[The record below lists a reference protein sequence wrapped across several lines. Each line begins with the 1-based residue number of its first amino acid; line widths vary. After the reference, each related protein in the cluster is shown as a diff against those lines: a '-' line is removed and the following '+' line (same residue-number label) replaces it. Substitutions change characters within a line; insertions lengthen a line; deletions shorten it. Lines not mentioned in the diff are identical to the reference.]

1 MYIIGITGGT
11 GAGKTTAVKVLQEQG
26 ALVLDCDEIYH
37 KLLVSDTKMTA
48 ILKDRFQNITTNGA
62 IDRRKLGDL
71 VFNEPT
77 ALDELNKITH
87 TFVNDE
93 IDSKIATFK
102 AQGGTLVAIDAIALI
117 ESGQDKKCDT
127 IVGVIAPE
135 NSRISRIKKRD
146 ELTNE
151 RVQKRVN
158 AQQPER
164 YYLENCDYILEN
176 TYSTP
181 AEFKEKC
188 IEFFTELL
196 KNQT

>member
-11 GAGKTTAVKVLQEQG
+11 GAGKTTAVKVLKEQG
-26 ALVLDCDEIYH
+26 ALILDCDEIYH
-37 KLLVSDTKMTA
+37 RLLVSNKKMTA
-48 ILKDRFQNITTNGA
+48 IIKDRFQNITTNGR
-62 IDRRKLGDL
+62 INRRKLGDL
-71 VFNEPT
+71 VFNDPA

-87 TFVNDE
+87 AFVNDE
-93 IDSKIATFK
+93 VDSQIATFK

-117 ESGQDKKCDT
+117 ESGQNKKCDT
-127 IVGVIAPE
+127 VVGVIAPE

-158 AQQPER
+158 AQQPES
-164 YYLENCDYILEN
+164 YYIKNCDHILEN

-188 IEFFTELL
+188 IEFFAELIG
-196 KNQT
+196 KH

>member
-11 GAGKTTAVKVLQEQG
+11 GAGKTTAVKVLQDQG
-26 ALVLDCDEIYH
+26 ALILNCDEIYH
-37 KLLVSDTKMTA
+37 RLLVSDKKMIA
-48 ILKDRFQNITTNGA
+48 IIKDRFQNITTNGA
-62 IDRRKLGDL
+62 INRRKLADL
-71 VFNEPT
+71 VFNDPA
-77 ALDELNKITH
+77 ALEELNKITH
-87 TFVNDE
+87 TFVSNE
-93 IDSKIATFK
+93 VDSQIATFK

-117 ESGQDKKCDT
+117 ESGQNKKCDT
-127 IVGVIAPE
+127 VVGVIAPE

-158 AQQPER
+158 AQQPES
-164 YYLENCDYILEN
+164 YYIENCDHILEN

-196 KNQT
+196 SKQ

>member
-11 GAGKTTAVKVLQEQG
+11 GAGKTTAVKVLKEQG
-26 ALVLDCDEIYH
+26 ALILDCDEIYH
-37 KLLVSDTKMTA
+37 RLLVSNKKMAT
-48 ILKDRFQNITTNGA
+48 IIKDRFQNITTNGR
-62 IDRRKLGDL
+62 INRRKLGDL
-71 VFNEPT
+71 VFNDP
-77 ALDELNKITH
+77 ASLDELNKITH
-87 TFVNDE
+87 TFVSDD
-93 IDSKIATFK
+93 IDSQIASFK

-117 ESGQDKKCDT
+117 ESGQNKKCDT
-127 IVGVIAPE
+127 VVGVIAPE

-158 AQQPER
+158 AQQPES
-164 YYLENCDYILEN
+164 YYIKNCDHILEN

-188 IEFFTELL
+188 IEFFAELIG
-196 KNQT
+196 KH

>member
-26 ALVLDCDEIYH
+26 ALILDCDEIYH
-37 KLLVSDTKMTA
+37 KLLVSDRKMTA
-48 ILKDRFQNITTNGA
+48 ILKERFQNITTNGV
-62 IDRRKLGDL
+62 IDRSKLGDL
-71 VFNEPT
+71 VFNDPA

-87 TFVNDE
+87 TFVNNE
-93 IDSKIATFK
+93 VDSQIASFK

-135 NSRISRIKKRD
+135 SSRISRIKKRD
-146 ELTNE
+146 EITNE
-151 RVQKRVN
+151 RVLKRVN
-158 AQQPER
+158 AQQPES
-164 YYLENCDYILEN
+164 YYMESCDHILEN

-181 AEFKEKC
+181 AEFKKKC
-188 IEFFTELL
+188 VEFFKELIE
-196 KNQT
+196 KQT